1 MNKREVLEQLDSL
14 IDNSKSF
21 IDHDCD
27 EVWIKDVRALKIA
40 KKIIKEEYK
49 FKSLCM
55 AITLF
60 ITIVIFGSFVAMTY
74 FMYYR

>member
-14 IDNSKSF
+14 IGN
-21 IDHDCD
+21 
-27 EVWIKDVRALKIA
+27 EVWIKDVKALKIA

-55 AITLF
+55 SIILF
-60 ITIVIFGSFVAMTY
+60 ITIIIFGSFVAMTY

>member
-14 IDNSKSF
+14 IDN
-21 IDHDCD
+21 

-60 ITIVIFGSFVAMTY
+60 ITMIIFGSFVAMTY